1 VLDFADQNRLALDL
15 AASDEVRQLMRERNA
30 LVLLDEYQDTSL
42 AQRLL
47 MQRLFAD
54 GHPVTAVG
62 DPCQAIYGF
71 RGASVHNI
79 DFFTEH
85 FGNPDGRP
93 ASTYQLDENFRS
105 AQRILTAANHA
116 AETLRQVHPNAKPLI
131 QGALAR
137 GDGGL
142 VCGLFATIEE
152 EIIWLCGRIA
162 GLRTT
167 VQQMSDIAVLV
178 RDRADAQRIYDAL
191 IAAGVPAQLESSG
204 GFLSDPAV
212 LDLRC
217 MLALLADPTANV
229 ALGRILTGPR
239 WRIGPRD
246 LAALGARAERE
257 VGSARHRRSTASVR
271 EALHDAVAAID
282 PSDRISL
289 LGVVMGPL
297 PAQDDEGRPLP
308 ELSEEAIARL
318 GHFAAE
324 MRTLRQYIGEPVT
337 EIIRAVLR
345 VTHLDVEVAVRADQR
360 AQQSQAAVASFLA
373 LAARGSQID
382 GPLGLAAFLAMV
394 DSAES
399 WRLDLDEVLP
409 PLRPD
414 AVRVMTA
421 HKAKGLEFE
430 CVFIPFASNGSFPST
445 RPGSR
450 WPNDPGTVPWAL
462 RSDAPDRLLDYPDW
476 ETGPTHTAEEHFS
489 ELHRDHE
496 SLEETRL
503 AYVAMTRAH
512 ALLSVTAHLW
522 GDSATQKKA
531 HEPGELLDAAR
542 RAVDVGGGDVVAW
555 AVAVP
560 ESGGP
565 TPIRL
570 SQVLT
575 RDLVTALPRNVE
587 DWNPYD
593 PHRRVLLA
601 ALDPDSQLDVS
612 RDELGDLHVVG
623 GVLSYLRDPH
633 PIPRIVAGPLRAG
646 SPEAEQEIRD
656 YCVRRMTA
664 QWAMTANDSSPTS
677 LMMQEMARCEFDLAD
692 AVDWLIEDPVV
703 EEKTRLAM
711 RRVGFIYRALLR
723 DMHEVT
729 QKRLARDGVTE
740 LTLYRGVVG
749 QQVASGR
756 AGFRPMTS
764 FTSERSVAER
774 FARSGSVPFGEPASG
789 TVLVATVPAHRI
801 IAMWNTGLGNASDSE
816 VIVMGGFLEVH
827 VVEVAGDGGR

>member
-1 VLDFADQNRLALDL
+1 
-15 AASDEVRQLMRERNA
+15 
-30 LVLLDEYQDTSL
+30 
-42 AQRLL
+42 
-47 MQRLFAD
+47 
-54 GHPVTAVG
+54 
-62 DPCQAIYGF
+62 
-71 RGASVHNI
+71 
-79 DFFTEH
+79 
-85 FGNPDGRP
+85 
-93 ASTYQLDENFRS
+93 
-105 AQRILTAANHA
+105 
-116 AETLRQVHPNAKPLI
+116 
-131 QGALAR
+131 
-137 GDGGL
+137 
-142 VCGLFATIEE
+142 
-152 EIIWLCGRIA
+152 
-162 GLRTT
+162 
-167 VQQMSDIAVLV
+167 
-178 RDRADAQRIYDAL
+178 
-191 IAAGVPAQLESSG
+191 
-204 GFLSDPAV
+204 
-212 LDLRC
+212 
-217 MLALLADPTANV
+217 
-229 ALGRILTGPR
+229 
-239 WRIGPRD
+239 
-246 LAALGARAERE
+246 
-257 VGSARHRRSTASVR
+257 
-271 EALHDAVAAID
+271 
-282 PSDRISL
+282 
-289 LGVVMGPL
+289 
-297 PAQDDEGRPLP
+297 
-308 ELSEEAIARL
+308 
-318 GHFAAE
+318 
-324 MRTLRQYIGEPVT
+324 
-337 EIIRAVLR
+337 
-345 VTHLDVEVAVRADQR
+345 
-360 AQQSQAAVASFLA
+360 
-373 LAARGSQID
+373 
-382 GPLGLAAFLAMV
+382 MV

-450 WPNDPGTVPWAL
+450 WPTDPGTVPWAL

-555 AVAVP
+555 AVAVT

-677 LMMQEMARCEFDLAD
+677 LMM
-692 AVDWLIEDPVV
+692 
-703 EEKTRLAM
+703 
-711 RRVGFIYRALLR
+711 
-723 DMHEVT
+723 H
-729 QKRLARDGVTE
+729 
-740 LTLYRGVVG
+740 
-749 QQVASGR
+749 
-756 AGFRPMTS
+756 
-764 FTSERSVAER
+764 
-774 FARSGSVPFGEPASG
+774 
-789 TVLVATVPAHRI
+789 
-801 IAMWNTGLGNASDSE
+801 
-816 VIVMGGFLEVH
+816 
-827 VVEVAGDGGR
+827 